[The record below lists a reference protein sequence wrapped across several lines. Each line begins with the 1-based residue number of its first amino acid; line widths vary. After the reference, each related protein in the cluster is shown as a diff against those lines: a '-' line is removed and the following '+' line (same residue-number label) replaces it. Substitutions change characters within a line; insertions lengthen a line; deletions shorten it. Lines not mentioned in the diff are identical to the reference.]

1 MGCREFRVCARKF
14 ICLLIRVCKGVMFG
28 WQTSPLDILKFFI
41 QRNTRLYLFIS
52 VFLGRYHRNVVGRPD
67 KRCSR
72 VFLWMKNFNI
82 PKKKEPLKG
91 VVSEGSTPRT
101 PCLLDSLNPPVCTC
115 FEGWNVWERYLLY
128 AWDIR
133 PELEFEHYRHFLN
146 ADMEM
151 FGGLCSPWP
160 CCLSWPA
167 WSSLMIITWSNI
179 DHALTTLD
187 GTLWEHK
194 IKADGLDCPSKWSFW
209 WATRSVYYF

>member
-1 MGCREFRVCARKF
+1 
-14 ICLLIRVCKGVMFG
+14 MFG

-101 PCLLDSLNPPVCTC
+101 PCLLNSLNPPVCTC

-133 PELEFEHYRHFLN
+133 LEVEFECYWHLFDLK
-146 ADMEM
+146 EKEKVLKLTKKLILT
-151 FGGLCSPWP
+151 FGMVPREGLYSHWSCRTQRDTDHNCW
-160 CCLSWPA
+160 LS
-167 WSSLMIITWSNI
+167 LDLTLITFSQN
-179 DHALTTLD
+179 
-187 GTLWEHK
+187 GRRVE
-194 IKADGLDCPSKWSFW
+194 G
-209 WATRSVYYF
+209 